1 MKKFVAALAAVA
13 AVAVAGTANAADMR
27 RRPAPVPVVAAEP
40 SSPVELGLL
49 KCSLA
54 PALGYVIVS
63 SRPVDCTYVNA
74 AGRVAGHYAGS
85 IGRLGV
91 DLGIN
96 NGGALVWAVL
106 APVYN
111 LKPGAL
117 EGTYVG
123 ASAEATVGV
132 GLGANVLVGGFARSI
147 VLNPV
152 SVQGQT
158 GLNVSAGIAG
168 LQLRPAG

>member
-1 MKKFVAALAAVA
+1 MKKFVAAVAVVA
-13 AVAVAGTANAADMR
+13 ATTGMANAADVR
-27 RRPAPVPVVAAEP
+27 HKAAPVPVVAAEP
-40 SSPVELGLL
+40 SSPIELGLL

-54 PALGYVIVS
+54 PAVGYLVVS
-63 SRPVDCTYVNA
+63 SRPVDCTYVDA
-74 AGRVAGHYAGS
+74 GGRVKGHYAGT

-91 DLGIN
+91 DVGVN

-117 EGTYVG
+117 EGSYFG

-132 GLGANVLVGGFARSI
+132 GIGANVLVGGFARSI

-158 GLNVSAGIAG
+158 GLTVAAG
-168 LQLRPAG
+168 LAGLSLQLVN

>member
-1 MKKFVAALAAVA
+1 MKKFVAAAAVIA
-13 AVAVAGTANAADMR
+13 ATLGTANAADVR
-27 RRPAPVPVVAAEP
+27 HKAAPVPVVAAEP
-40 SSPVELGLL
+40 SSPIELGLL

-54 PALGYVIVS
+54 PAIGMVIVS

-74 AGRVAGHYAGS
+74 AGRVKGHYAGT

-91 DLGIN
+91 DLGVN

-117 EGTYVG
+117 EGSYVG
-123 ASAEATVGV
+123 VSAEATVGV
-132 GLGANVLVGGFARSI
+132 GLGANVLVGGFSRSI

-152 SVQGQT
+152 SIQGQT
-158 GLNVSAGIAG
+158 GLTVAAGVAG
-168 LQLRPAG
+168 LNLQLAD

>member
-1 MKKFVAALAAVA
+1 MKKLVAALAVVA
-13 AVAVAGTANAADMR
+13 ATTGMANAADVR
-27 RRPAPVPVVAAEP
+27 HKAAPVPVVAAEP
-40 SSPVELGLL
+40 SSPIELGVL

-54 PALGYVIVS
+54 PAIGYVVVS
-63 SRPVDCTYVNA
+63 SRPVDCTYTNA
-74 AGRVAGHYAGS
+74 GGRSWHYAGT

-91 DLGIN
+91 DLGVN

-111 LKPGAL
+111 LQPGAL
-117 EGTYVG
+117 EGSYFGV
-123 ASAEATVGV
+123 SAEATVGV

-158 GLNVSAGIAG
+158 GLTAAAG
-168 LQLRPAG
+168 LASLNLQLVR

>member
-1 MKKFVAALAAVA
+1 MKNLVA
-13 AVAVAGTANAADMR
+13 AVAVVAATTSMANAADVR
-27 RRPAPVPVVAAEP
+27 HKAAPVPVVAAEP

-54 PALGYVIVS
+54 PAIGYVIVS
-63 SRPVDCTYVNA
+63 SRAVDCSFVDA
-74 AGRVAGHYAGS
+74 SGRMKGHYAGTV
-85 IGRLGV
+85 GRLGV
-91 DLGIN
+91 DVGVN

-111 LKPGAL
+111 PKPGAL

-123 ASAEATVGV
+123 VSAEATVGV

-147 VLNPV
+147 TLNPV

-158 GLNVSAGIAG
+158 GLTVAAGVAG
-168 LQLRPAG
+168 LSLELVP